1 MHKEIVTR
9 KTTPVVVA
17 VLFVI
22 VALLY
27 IYEGGCYLKF
37 THITFLKITIYF
49 MILALISF
57 EILKSRVYYKYSVIA
72 NKLIINKISGNKQ
85 KNIESIN
92 ISDIIYIGTD
102 LSSCKKFSARSNGK
116 YSFLLDGNKRYYCV
130 YENNNEYYSFA
141 FTPSRELLKYIKTDK
156 IEG

>member
-27 IYEGGCYLKF
+27 VYEGVCYLKF
-37 THITFLKITIYF
+37 THVTMLKITIYF
-49 MILALISF
+49 MISVLIIF
-57 EILKSRVYYKYSVIA
+57 ETLKSRIYYKYSVIA
-72 NKLIINKISGNKQ
+72 NKLIINKVFCNKQ

-92 ISDIIYIGTD
+92 FSDIMYLGADI
-102 LSSCKKFSARSNGK
+102 SSCKKFSAKNNGK
-116 YSFLLDGNKRYYCV
+116 YSFLLDKNKRYYCV
-130 YENNNEYYSFA
+130 YKSNNEYYSFA
-141 FTPSRELLKYIKTDK
+141 FTPSTELLKYIKIDK
-156 IEG
+156 MK